1 MVTNSA
7 DRPGPRP
14 VVIVTGGGSGIG
26 AAVAERLA
34 NTSTVIICGRRQ
46 SSLDTV
52 ARRTG
57 AETAAI
63 DITDHAAARALV
75 ADAVERHG
83 RLDGLVLNAGI
94 LISAKVADMTID
106 QWAQQIDVNL
116 TAPFVMA
123 QAALPH
129 LVRSR
134 GAIVAVS
141 SVGAVQTGPGLSAY
155 SAAKAGISQLMRC
168 IAYENARFGV
178 RANTVSPGWIRTEM
192 GDEEMR
198 MLPIGDDLDFAYR
211 KVSEHVPQRRA
222 GTAMEAAEVIAFL
235 LSPAASFVNGADYP
249 VDGGSLVAN
258 SGMTYF
264 DTEL

>member
-1 MVTNSA
+1 MDKT
-7 DRPGPRP
+7 DGPATRP

-34 NTSTVIICGRRQ
+34 STSTVIICGRRQ
-46 SSLDTV
+46 SSLDAV

-57 AETAAI
+57 AETAAM
-63 DITDHAAARALV
+63 DITDHDAARALV
-75 ADAVERHG
+75 AGTVERHG

-94 LISAKVADMTID
+94 LISANVVDMTMD
-106 QWAQQIDVNL
+106 QWSQQIAVNL

-129 LVRSR
+129 LIKSQ

-141 SVGAVQTGPGLSAY
+141 SVGAVQTGPGLAGY
-155 SAAKAGISQLMRC
+155 SAAKAGISQFMRC

-198 MLPIGDDLDFAYR
+198 MLPIGEDLESAYL

-235 LSPAASFVNGADYP
+235 LSPAASFVNGADYS

-264 DTEL
+264 DTEM

>member
-1 MVTNSA
+1 MSREVDPA
-7 DRPGPRP
+7 PPGGS

-26 AAVAERLA
+26 AAVAERLMGISRVVVCDRCQA
-34 NTSTVIICGRRQ
+34 
-46 SSLDTV
+46 SLDVV
-52 ARRTG
+52 AAKTK
-57 AETAAI
+57 ADTAVI
-63 DITDHAAARALV
+63 DVTDYGAARKLV
-75 ADAVERHG
+75 ADVVARYG

-94 LISAKVADMTID
+94 VVTAPVADMAMD
-106 QWAQQIDVNL
+106 DWHRQIDVNL

-129 LVRSR
+129 LIESR

-141 SVGAVQTGPGLSAY
+141 SVGAVQTGPGLGAY
-155 SAAKAGISQLMRC
+155 AAAKAGISQLMKC

-178 RANTVSPGWIRTEM
+178 RANAVAPGWIRTEM

-198 MLPIGDDLDFAYR
+198 ALSIGDGLEAAYR

-235 LSPAASFVNGADYP
+235 LSPAAGFVNGAEYA
-249 VDGGSLVAN
+249 VDGGSLIAN

-264 DTEL
+264 DSQM

>member
-1 MVTNSA
+1 MSREGDVVLQDKS
-7 DRPGPRP
+7 

-34 NTSTVIICGRRQ
+34 GTSKVVVCDLRQ

-52 ARRTG
+52 AEKTV
-57 AETAAI
+57 AETVAI
-63 DITDHAAARALV
+63 DITDYAAARALV
-75 ADAVERHG
+75 ADVITRYG

-94 LISAKVADMTID
+94 VISAPVADMAID
-106 QWAQQIDVNL
+106 DWHRQIDVNL

-129 LVRSR
+129 LVKSR

-141 SVGAVQTGPGLSAY
+141 SVGAVQTGPGLGAY
-155 SAAKAGISQLMRC
+155 AAAKAGISQLMKC

-178 RANTVSPGWIRTEM
+178 RANAVAPGWIRTEM

-198 MLPIGDDLDFAYR
+198 ALPIGNDLDAAYR

-222 GTAMEAAEVIAFL
+222 GTAMEVAEVIAFL
-235 LSPAASFVNGADYP
+235 LSPAAGFVNGAEYA
-249 VDGGSLVAN
+249 VDGGSLIAN
-258 SGMTYF
+258 SGMTYL
-264 DTEL
+264 DQM